1 MSKIYFEKN
10 YILIKPSYKQTNE
23 HKHNMLHLFVGKSM
37 LTLSCEKGEVCGR
50 VIALDKDI
58 KHRAPEGEL
67 DYFLFIDPTT
77 ELAGKI
83 KTEFMKE
90 MGVFSWD
97 DDSLYLGKDFS
108 PDMVKSRL
116 SHFFGEDELEKNN
129 NIDKRITEIMNRI
142 DSFDFRGKRVSDLA
156 AEYGYS
162 ESYLAH
168 LFKRETGIPLKNYML
183 MRQFE
188 YAWVMIA
195 DGKKITDAVLDAGF
209 GSSSHFSDV
218 CQRMTGVSVMDV
230 MHGKADL

>member
-77 ELAGKI
+77 ELAGRI

-218 CQRMTGVSVMDV
+218 CQRMTGVSVKDV

>member
-1 MSKIYFEKN
+1 
-10 YILIKPSYKQTNE
+10 
-23 HKHNMLHLFVGKSM
+23 MLHLFVGKSM

-77 ELAGKI
+77 ELAGRI

>member
-1 MSKIYFEKN
+1 
-10 YILIKPSYKQTNE
+10 
-23 HKHNMLHLFVGKSM
+23 MLHLFVGKSM

-77 ELAGKI
+77 ELAGRI
-83 KTEFMKE
+83 KRKFLKE
-90 MGVFSWD
+90 TGVFAWD
-97 DDSLYLGKDFS
+97 DESLYMGEDFA
-108 PDMVKSRL
+108 PDLVKSRL
-116 SHFFGEDELEKNN
+116 AVFFGEGALVKNED
-129 NIDKRITEIMNRI
+129 IDPRITEIMNRV
-142 DSFDFRGKRVSDLA
+142 DSFEFIGRKVSELA
-156 AEYGYS
+156 GEYGYS

-188 YAWVMIA
+188 YAWIKINK
-195 DGKKITDAVLDAGF
+195 GKKITDAVLDAGF

-218 CQRMTGVSVMDV
+218 CQKMTGVSVMDV
-230 MHGKADL
+230 MREKADL